1 MDWTNSVWGF
11 LIGLLIFLLN
21 IASLVAFFSI
31 TSTEENIDEYMS
43 KVFNA
48 MQFDCYSVQKKVVN
62 AVTNSCGTIAVLLG
76 LKASMHLVDK
86 SKPEPALM
94 DRFFATF

>member
-1 MDWTNSVWGF
+1 
-11 LIGLLIFLLN
+11 
-21 IASLVAFFSI
+21 
-31 TSTEENIDEYMS
+31 
-43 KVFNA
+43 
-48 MQFDCYSVQKKVVN
+48 MQNKVVN

-94 DRFFATF
+94 DRFLQLFDVLIF